1 MAFFFW
7 EAFSWGN
14 TILSKLIS
22 APGLTWAKSLPYF
35 FSNISGLHFDS
46 KSVETQRI
54 NQQEVWILVLI
65 WISHTPLGDF
75 ITLNVSSTAL
85 SFPFTSTSPC
95 ALINVYYCHR
105 SPEGKILTKSL
116 LIFLCISSVE
126 DRKSFILLHK
136 HHNTTRKRAKILLNQ
151 RSTAV
156 IFLSLTKEIQ

>member
-105 SPEGKILTKSL
+105 SPEGKILTVPRSTVRT
-116 LIFLCISSVE
+116 FSPQQ
-126 DRKSFILLHK
+126 FILGFQALRCRS
-136 HHNTTRKRAKILLNQ
+136 NPQTDVQGSAFSRWFDQGGQGERKL
-151 RSTAV
+151 
-156 IFLSLTKEIQ
+156 